1 MEDVMARQSRGTP
14 DRPVYVAMI
23 GPGDPRDSGRS
34 SGIVPGDMD
43 AAEEV
48 GRLLAAHGAV
58 LVCGGLGGVMK
69 AACMGAHNNKP
80 VGITVGF
87 LPGDKHG
94 DGNDYLSIE
103 IPTGLGELRNALV
116 VGAAEAVIVVGGS
129 WGTMNE
135 VSLAMKC
142 WAVRAASAL
151 TMPHAPTQY
160 STSSRHSGKARPA
173 RVHARMGTS
182 RRAAP
187 NAGLSGAFN
196 IAASSKAP
204 NFIFGREFD
213 GTPSRQWKWDE
224 IT

>member
-1 MEDVMARQSRGTP
+1 MQADPHTKAATEMEDVMARQSRGTP
-14 DRPVYVAMI
+14 DRPVYVAVI
-23 GPGDPRDSGRS
+23 GPGDPRDSDRPS
-34 SGIVPGDMD
+34 DIVPGDMD

-94 DGNDYLSIE
+94 DGNDHLSIE

-116 VGAAEAVIVVGGS
+116 VGAAEAIIVVGGS

-135 VSLAMKC
+135 VSLAMKLEKPIFQIGG
-142 WAVRAASAL
+142 WRV
-151 TMPHAPTQY
+151 APT
-160 STSSRHSGKARPA
+160 STSPTPR
-173 RVHARMGTS
+173 RVADAS
-182 RRAAP
+182 EAVEAALAAIQELR
-187 NAGLSGAFN
+187 NACQPEA
-196 IAASSKAP
+196 
-204 NFIFGREFD
+204 
-213 GTPSRQWKWDE
+213 
-224 IT
+224 